1 MVGGVVIV
9 AVRVMAVA
17 VGMLMRAGILFGGV
31 VVVAVGIVSLSEE
44 RCLFVTE
51 VEYWRVRFGLV
62 GRDIFDSGGGFV
74 VVVVEEVNDLD
85 LEVGDAVRIVW
96 CQVNEELHCRWRL
109 SRKSLEGNM
118 SNDGGRTFGMVM
130 WVSSLKE
137 VFCFGGSCCLGQMTG
152 PREEVVVVEMVAWM
166 VWREVLTNLV
176 VLMEV
181 AILVLPPVR
190 GWTWEMVVGMTE
202 GVLWWVVEEML
213 AWGMEGLMRG
223 IAAGSLGLCEN
234 SGETSHTVSHSSLNS
249 FPVRGVFG
257 VDGVSV
263 VK

>member
-1 MVGGVVIV
+1 
-9 AVRVMAVA
+9 
-17 VGMLMRAGILFGGV
+17 
-31 VVVAVGIVSLSEE
+31 
-44 RCLFVTE
+44 
-51 VEYWRVRFGLV
+51 
-62 GRDIFDSGGGFV
+62 
-74 VVVVEEVNDLD
+74 
-85 LEVGDAVRIVW
+85 
-96 CQVNEELHCRWRL
+96 
-109 SRKSLEGNM
+109 
-118 SNDGGRTFGMVM
+118 MVM

-137 VFCFGGSCCLGQMTG
+137 VFCFGGSSCLGQMTG

-181 AILVLPPVR
+181 VILVLPPVR

-249 FPVRGVFG
+249 FPMRGVFG